1 VPAGSRAVE
10 RDDDRRR
17 KRYQGRKRELD
28 EGEGGMAAITDA
40 AELAALVDTM
50 IPGDELFP
58 SAAAV
63 GTHGLVGPR
72 LRQLLGRD
80 GLARLSA
87 TLGPLAALDRAGREA
102 AVGRLEKADP
112 ELFGIVQM
120 TIYLSYYEQP
130 AVVAAVRAM
139 GHDYN
144 DAPQPDGYALPPF
157 DPDLDLPRRPRGAFV
172 ATAEVRRLDLTT
184 LDFLHEGR
192 ADAAS

>member
-1 VPAGSRAVE
+1 
-10 RDDDRRR
+10 
-17 KRYQGRKRELD
+17 
-28 EGEGGMAAITDA
+28 MAAITDG

-87 TLGPLAALDRAGREA
+87 TLGPLADLDRAGREA
-102 AVGRLEKADP
+102 AVGRLERTNA
-112 ELFGIVQM
+112 ELFGTVRM
-120 TIYLSYYEQP
+120 TVYLSYYEQP
-130 AVVAAVRAM
+130 AVVDAVRAM

-157 DPDLDLPRRPRGAFV
+157 DPDQDLPQRRRGAYV
-172 ATAEVRRLDLTT
+172 PTAEVRRVDLSA
-184 LDFLHEGR
+184 LDFLAGGHP
-192 ADAAS
+192 